1 MPENF
6 SKKFYQKDSSNKQS
20 SSGKKGEEP
29 HKTGQGSDLRDFILG
44 GQDGLVNVL
53 AVILGVAVA
62 TNDIRIIII
71 AGLAATFGESISMA
85 AVAYTSFKAEYDFY
99 QSELAREKR
108 EIKEVPEMEKKEIR
122 DIYYKKGFRGTLL
135 NQVVNKITSNEKVWL
150 ETMMTEELHLYK
162 ESSKSPMRTA
172 AIVGIAAVI
181 GSLIPLLPFLFFG
194 VSNGIIVS
202 VILSTFFL
210 FLVGSVKA
218 KITAGN
224 WIRSGTEL
232 AAIGM
237 AAAMI
242 GFGIGSI
249 LGVTV

>member
-6 SKKFYQKDSSNKQS
+6 SEKFYQKDSSNKHS
-20 SSGKKGEEP
+20 YGGKKGKEP

-62 TNDIRIIII
+62 TGDIRVVII

-85 AVAYTSFKAEYDFY
+85 AVAYTSSKAEYEFY
-99 QSELAREKR
+99 KSELKR
-108 EIKEVPEMEKKEIR
+108 EEKEIKEIR

-135 NQVVNKITSNEKVWL
+135 NKVVEKITSNEKVWL
-150 ETMMTEELHLYK
+150 ETMMTEELHLYQ
-162 ESSKSPMRTA
+162 ESPKNPIRTA

-181 GSLIPLLPFLFFG
+181 GSLIPLAPFLFLG
-194 VSNGIIVS
+194 VNNGIIAS
-202 VILSTFFL
+202 IILSTFFL
-210 FLVGSVKA
+210 FLVGAVKA
-218 KITAGN
+218 KLTVGS
-224 WIRSGTEL
+224 WIRSGIEL

-237 AAAMI
+237 VAALI
-242 GFGIGSI
+242 GFAIGSI
-249 LGVTV
+249 LGVAV

>member
-1 MPENF
+1 MP
-6 SKKFYQKDSSNKQS
+6 NKQA
-20 SSGKKGEEP
+20 KIEP

-85 AVAYTSFKAEYDFY
+85 AVAYTSFKAEYEFY
-99 QSELAREKR
+99 QSELEREKR
-108 EIKEVPEMEKKEIR
+108 EIKEMPEEEIREIR

-135 NQVVNKITSNEKVWL
+135 NKVVEKITSNEKVWL

-162 ESSKSPMRTA
+162 KSPKSPLKSA
-172 AIVGIAAVI
+172 AIVGVAAII
-181 GSLIPLLPFLFFG
+181 GSLIPLIPFLFFG
-194 VSNGIIVS
+194 IGNGIIVS
-202 VILSTFFL
+202 VIFSTFFL
-210 FLVGSVKA
+210 FVVGAIKA
-218 KITAGN
+218 RLTAGN
-224 WIRSGTEL
+224 WIKSGVEL
-232 AAIGM
+232 AVIGM

-242 GFGIGSI
+242 GFGIGSL
-249 LGVTV
+249 LGVAV

>member
-6 SKKFYQKDSSNKQS
+6 SEKFYQKDSSNKHS
-20 SSGKKGEEP
+20 YGGKKGKEP

-53 AVILGVAVA
+53 SVILGVAVA

-85 AVAYTSFKAEYDFY
+85 AVAYTSFKAEYEFY

-108 EIKEVPEMEKKEIR
+108 EIKEVPEMERKEIR

-162 ESSKSPMRTA
+162 ESPKSPTRTA

-181 GSLIPLLPFLFFG
+181 GSLIPLLPFLFLSI
-194 VSNGIIVS
+194 SNGIIVS

-210 FLVGSVKA
+210 FIVGSVKA

-224 WIRSGTEL
+224 WIRSGAEL